1 MGPTGQGLPRE
12 ARIRKRAQFLRMS
25 RAARRLR
32 GRLFLYQWTPNG
44 LSHWRLGVTVTR
56 RVARRAVERNRLKR
70 LVREAFRLSR
80 PQEGPGVDLVVIALP
95 AAREATWTAV
105 REDLGRAM
113 QEAQRQMKAGPQG

>member
-1 MGPTGQGLPRE
+1 
-12 ARIRKRAQFLRMS
+12 MS

-32 GRLFLYQWTPNG
+32 GRLFLYQWMPNG
-44 LSHWRLGVTVTR
+44 LPYWRLGVTVTK
-56 RVARRAVERNRLKR
+56 RVAARAVERNRLKR

-95 AAREATWTAV
+95 AAVGATLAAV

-113 QEAQRQMKAGPQG
+113 QEAQRQMEAAPRA